1 MVAGGTTPA
10 DYSTAETN
18 KTTILTWIMNERFIE
33 LAAEGHRWP
42 DLKRWHLAG
51 YITLNNTFFDPINAS
66 AMSFSAPKNLVFPIP
81 LAEIDRN
88 KNITQNPE
96 Y

>member
-1 MVAGGTTPA
+1 
-10 DYSTAETN
+10 
-18 KTTILTWIMNERFIE
+18 MNERFIE

-42 DLKRWHLAG
+42 DLKRWHMAG
-51 YITLNNTFFDPINAS
+51 IITLNNAFFDPINAS

-81 LAEIDRN
+81 ISELDRN
-88 KNITQNPE
+88 KNITQNTD